1 MHSKEESASPGRK
14 EAQKGSK
21 TPEKGSATPGEGS
34 MTLRS
39 GYVSITGRPNVG
51 KSTFLNA
58 VLGQK
63 VSIVTPKPQTTRNRI
78 IGIKTLP
85 GAQVIFID
93 TPGIHRPRHG
103 LGAFMV
109 REAKAALKDV
119 DVVLYMVEPR
129 PPSPE
134 DMAIIRL
141 LGRLDKPVF
150 LLINKMDTVKKPE
163 LLPVME
169 EYSRLHPF
177 EEIFPISA
185 LKAEGLDPV
194 IEKTVERLPPGPKY
208 YPDDL
213 VTDRLERF
221 MVAEIIREKVMEST
235 GEEVP
240 HSAAVEVVEWKDKK
254 DIVSISANIYVEKKG
269 QKGIIIGKQGQR
281 LKHIGTAARKDIE
294 ALLGVKVFLEL
305 WVKVK
310 EHWRMDKAALTELGF
325 K

>member
-1 MHSKEESASPGRK
+1 MSQTNEKAPSSERN
-14 EAQKGSK
+14 GSVTRGEGSM
-21 TPEKGSATPGEGS
+21 TPEKGS

-39 GYVSITGRPNVG
+39 GYASITGRPNVG

-63 VSIVTPKPQTTRNRI
+63 VSIVTSKAQTTRNRI
-78 IGIKTLP
+78 VGIKTLP
-85 GAQVIFID
+85 DAQVIFID

-109 REAKAALKDV
+109 KEAKAALKDV

-129 PPSPE
+129 LPSRE
-134 DMAIIRL
+134 DMDIIKL
-141 LGRLDKPVF
+141 LEHLGKPVF
-150 LLINKMDTVKKPE
+150 LLINKIDTVKKPQ

-169 EYSRLHPF
+169 EYSRLRRF
-177 EEIFPISA
+177 DEIFPVSA
-185 LKAEGLDPV
+185 LNGEGIDLV
-194 IEKTVERLPPGPKY
+194 LEKTVERLPHGPKY

-213 VTDRLERF
+213 VTDSLERF
-221 MVAEIIREKVMEST
+221 MAAEIIREKLMEST
-235 GEEVP
+235 EEEVP
-240 HSAAVEVVEWKDKK
+240 HSAAVEVVEWKDRK
-254 DIVSISANIYVEKKG
+254 DSVFISANIYVEKKG

-281 LKHIGTAARKDIE
+281 LKQIGTEARKDIE

-310 EHWRMDKAALTELGF
+310 EQWRMDRAALAELGF

>member
-1 MHSKEESASPGRK
+1 
-14 EAQKGSK
+14 
-21 TPEKGSATPGEGS
+21 
-34 MTLRS
+34 
-39 GYVSITGRPNVG
+39 VSITGRPNVG

-134 DMAIIRL
+134 DMAIVRL

-169 EYSRLHPF
+169 EYSRLHHF